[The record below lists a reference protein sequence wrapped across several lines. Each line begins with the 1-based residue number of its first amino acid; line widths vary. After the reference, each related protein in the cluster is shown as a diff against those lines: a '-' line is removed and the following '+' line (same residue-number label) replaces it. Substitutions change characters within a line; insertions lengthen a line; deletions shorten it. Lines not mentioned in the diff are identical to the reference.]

1 MGDCALWGPHT
12 KDSHSKNEASSDIID
27 SDDIEIF
34 WQKFGEFINRN
45 MRATDTSIIV
55 AYNCGTCGLKWLWK
69 LTQVPKY
76 TLSIIYP
83 TADKIIP

>member
-34 WQKFGEFINRN
+34 WQKFGG
-45 MRATDTSIIV
+45 V
-55 AYNCGTCGLKWLWK
+55 H
-69 LTQVPKY
+69 Q
-76 TLSIIYP
+76 
-83 TADKIIP
+83 